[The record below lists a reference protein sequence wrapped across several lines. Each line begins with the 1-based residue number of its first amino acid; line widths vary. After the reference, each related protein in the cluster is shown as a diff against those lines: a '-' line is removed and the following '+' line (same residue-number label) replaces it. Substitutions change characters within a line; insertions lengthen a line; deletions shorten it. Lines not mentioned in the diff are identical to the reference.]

1 MPEKR
6 YTVIFEAK
14 DRISARMDDLESRS
28 RSLSRELGILSKS
41 TSIASMGG
49 ERLRGSYS
57 SVSGTIKNT
66 DISLSRLS
74 DTLRHNN
81 SETHRSTGLLS
92 DMESGLGRVGRIGS
106 NTLSGL
112 STGLGSLV
120 GVLGSIGAAAT
131 TAGIAIG
138 GMAAKGLWDH
148 IVQPAMDIETN
159 KIQIGALAGS
169 PKLGKEIYGMAN
181 KFGRNSMYD
190 NDQVMKGTFSFMQNT
205 KDPAKLK
212 EILSITERLA
222 VLNKDE
228 GFLGASFSMKEA
240 MSGDIQSMAE
250 RFNVAKKD
258 LRSNGFDSNADWQ
271 TNLSAVDTT
280 LSKMN
285 VDDDLINKIQDST
298 PARFDKLKKD
308 TRLAFADMGGGI
320 LSEMR
325 PALIELNNLFAD
337 QKGLATFSKTMSEKL
352 GEAARD
358 VFGLG
363 DGVNITWKNITDWSV
378 STFNGVSDVITSLG
392 GTFTSTMELLS
403 GEDLSGPK
411 EAFQSF
417 GKVLSRISSVID
429 TINGGIKAMKKAS
442 DWSDSYFEGISNM
455 NETIYG
461 DSRYGLLTGWAK
473 PIVDKFSGDD
483 GSHALGLSY
492 VPRDNY
498 KANLHEGERV
508 LTRQEN
514 IRYSKIMQEPKMDGS
529 HANGI
534 SYIPK
539 NDYKANLHEGER
551 VLTRQENQAY
561 ASNNQTI
568 RSGNVTINVS
578 NLNVRNQ
585 SDIEEIGELLF
596 RRISSVV

>member
-1 MPEKR
+1 MSEKR
-6 YTVIFEAK
+6 YTVVFEAK
-14 DRISARMDDLESRS
+14 DRISSRLSDVEARS

-41 TSIASMGG
+41 TSITSISS
-49 ERLRGSYS
+49 ERLRSSFS
-57 SVSGTIKNT
+57 SVSGSIKNT
-66 DISLSRLS
+66 DSSLSRLYG
-74 DTLRHNN
+74 TLRHNN
-81 SETHRSTGLLS
+81 SETYRSTGLLS
-92 DMESGLGRVGRIGS
+92 DMESGLGRIGRTGS
-106 NTLSGL
+106 NTFSGL

-131 TAGIAIG
+131 TAGIAIS